1 MKKLNTLLFIT
12 LLLSLFGMEAYAQVP
27 QGFNF
32 QAVAA
37 GADGTPIADQDI
49 SVQIEI
55 VKGTDEGD
63 IVYTETHLVSTNVVG
78 LFQLTIGQGTAAEG
92 NDFTA
97 IDWGSDNYF
106 VGLGIDITNTGNF
119 VSLGKTKLLS
129 VPYALLAQDVVNG
142 SGTGGEIITEL
153 NLDASVDTAFTVKI
167 SGDEGSVNNSAII
180 GEASTFGS
188 NVGVEGKAYS
198 QAGSDAFQVGTY
210 GEVGG
215 SGTGTHIAVF
225 GSAINDEGSGGRR
238 YGLYGQAR
246 SEGRE
251 NIGGFGIGL
260 GHGDGEIVLRGD
272 EFAGGEFNIGGFNIG
287 MIGFARQNLNGNIG
301 VRGYVYGEDG
311 ARSNRA
317 LQAEARTTAEG
328 TNIGLQA
335 LVSGSF
341 NENIGIEVDV
351 FDETDAKNLGAVL
364 NVGGSSVSNV
374 GLIVNADT
382 AAMLNGTTVI
392 NGDLTVNGNIN
403 GEGGGSANG
412 STLDS
417 LFFATPPENEFQR
430 NTFIYPGYQRY
441 TDQDGNFSVL
451 TRGVLQYGNY
461 NDAGVY
467 NWYNK
472 GGMQVASENYP
483 NGEQA
488 AGITPGRLYMDIFQ
502 NESFYETVN
511 LGTTSAAE
519 GGRTYFNMSSLAK
532 KEADGGNLFSINIV
546 NDPNGNDPSGEAA
559 ELFAWGE
566 SSPNI
571 QMGGMQWENADHAY
585 FQLYGSTQNGDGWYH
600 NNYFMGI
607 GSDGTHEWTNASFM
621 KTDIANQS
629 SEETIFIDGNS
640 GTIRAAGLEIQ
651 GDLSDDQK
659 FYIGNGSISGGQES
673 YTNGFV
679 LNHNASGGSVFE
691 MYSGGNVTVGIFSS
705 GNANFA
711 GTVTQSSDL
720 RLKTNVS
727 TISNALEN
735 TLALRGVSYTWKDAN
750 KTQATQIG
758 VIAQEVEEIYPELV
772 RTDDEGMKS
781 VNYTQMVA
789 VLIEAVKEL
798 NAKID
803 VLESKNTE
811 LRAQVDDIE
820 TMKAQINQLMTLIS
834 GAQSSETPHSADK

>member
-32 QAVAA
+32 QAVAT
-37 GADGTPIADQDI
+37 GADGTPIAEQEI

-63 IVYTETHLVSTNVVG
+63 IIYTETHSVTTNVVG

-92 NDFTA
+92 NNFSTV
-97 IDWGSDNYF
+97 DWGSDNYF
-106 VGLGIDITNTGNF
+106 VGLGIDETNSGSF
-119 VSLGKTKLLS
+119 VSLGKTRLLS

-142 SGTGGEIITEL
+142 TGTGGELDLSIDIATTDPDTSLIINVEGE
-153 NLDASVDTAFTVKI
+153 
-167 SGDEGSVNNSAII
+167 GDGIALQAYSKATGSNRGIW
-180 GEASTFGS
+180 GEAVSDES
-188 NVGVEGKAYS
+188 NTENQRGV
-198 QAGSDAFQVGTY
+198 Y
-210 GEVGG
+210 GMANG
-215 SGTGTHIAVF
+215 SGTGQHIGLFGGAVNF
-225 GSAINDEGSGGRR
+225 DATGSSRR
-238 YGLYGQAR
+238 GVYGQAA
-246 SEGRE
+246 SKSKYNYGM
-251 NIGGFGIGL
+251 FGIAAGE
-260 GHGDGEIVLRGD
+260 GDGTSETDPENGD
-272 EFAGGEFNIGGFNIG
+272 FGSFNVGGYFQAYG
-287 MIGFARQNLNGNIG
+287 NLNGNVGLEGVTASDQGSLRNFGVIGTARTSADGRNIGGRFAAFNSSTVNVGAEGVASGGAKNIG
-301 VRGYVYGEDG
+301 V
-311 ARSNRA
+311 
-317 LQAEARTTAEG
+317 LAESFNG
-328 TNIGLQA
+328 TSNIGLLA
-335 LVSGSF
+335 NG
-341 NENIGIEVDV
+341 
-351 FDETDAKNLGAVL
+351 
-364 NVGGSSVSNV
+364 
-374 GLIVNADT
+374 DT
-382 AAMLNGTTVI
+382 AAVFNGTTVI
-392 NGDLTVNGNIN
+392 NGDLTVNGAFN
-403 GEGGGSANG
+403 GAGGGSANG

-430 NTFIYPGYQRY
+430 NSFIYPGYQRY

-488 AGITPGRLYMDIFQ
+488 AGMTAGRLYMDIFQ

-532 KEADGGNLFSINIV
+532 KEADGGDLFSINIV
-546 NDPNGNDPSGEAA
+546 NDANGNDPNGEAA

-571 QMGGMQWENADHAY
+571 QMGGMQWENADHGY

-600 NNYFMGI
+600 TNYFMGI

-629 SEETIFIDGNS
+629 SEETISIDGNS
-640 GTIRAAGLEIQ
+640 GTIRTAGLEIQ
-651 GDLSDDQK
+651 GDLADDQK

-691 MYSGGNVTVGIFSS
+691 MYSGGTPTVGIFSS

-720 RLKTNVS
+720 RLKSNVS
-727 TISNALEN
+727 TLSNALDN
-735 TLALRGVSYTWKDAN
+735 TLALRGVSYTWKDSN

-798 NAKID
+798 NAKIE
-803 VLESKNTE
+803 VLESENTE
-811 LRAQVDDIE
+811 LQAQVDDIE

-834 GAQSSETPHSADK
+834 GTQSTETPHSANK